1 MHPTHISQTLRASA
15 SLRDKNSHLPKNPT
29 LTLIIRGTTAVTTV
43 DTVLS
48 KHDNGLNFSP
58 WFPTQNQIWKGSLES
73 ISFEQEA
80 IKNKLMVLGK
90 PCYVV
95 KVAGKI
101 GVTNEGYLS
110 PTENGTAAQVELLT
124 FVTPVRIQQ
133 LGDPNFL
140 SFHGV
145 KYAYATGAMAGGIA
159 SEEMVIALGK
169 AQILSSFGAGGL
181 SPDRLEAAIKKIQQA
196 LPHGP
201 YAFNLI
207 HSPSEAAIER
217 RAVDL
222 YLKYQV
228 KTVEASA
235 FLDLTPNIVYY
246 RVAGLGLNDA
256 NQIEIRN
263 KVIAKISRREVA
275 TKFMQPAP
283 PRILKEL
290 LEQGLITDL
299 QATLAAKV
307 PMADD
312 ITVEADS
319 GGHTDNRP
327 LVCLLPSIVAL
338 RDEIQA
344 QYHYQIPIR
353 VGVAGGIGTPE
364 SALAG
369 FMMGAAYVVTGSIN
383 QSCIESG
390 ACEHTKK
397 LLAQAEMADMMMAPA
412 ADMFEMGVKLQVLKR
427 GTMFP
432 MRAQKLFELYRAYD
446 SIEDIPLAE
455 REKLEKQVFRKT
467 IAEVW
472 EGTAAYLSQRN
483 PEKLGKAVNNP
494 KLKMALIFRW
504 YLGLSSR
511 WSNSGEKGREVD
523 YQIWCGPAMG
533 SFNDWVKGSYLS
545 DPNNRRVVDVAD
557 QIMTGAA
564 FLYRIQ
570 SLKMQGLQVSNYYS
584 QYQPVPST
592 LLEI

>member
-1 MHPTHISQTLRASA
+1 M
-15 SLRDKNSHLPKNPT
+15 
-29 LTLIIRGTTAVTTV
+29 TTV

-73 ISFEQEA
+73 ISFDQQT
-80 IKNKLMVLGK
+80 IKNKLMVLDK

-124 FVTPVRIQQ
+124 FATPVRIQQ

-145 KYAYATGAMAGGIA
+145 KYAYSTGAMAGGIA

-196 LPHGP
+196 LPQGP

-207 HSPSEAAIER
+207 HSPSEPAIER

-397 LLAQAEMADMMMAPA
+397 LLAQAQMADMMMAPA

-570 SLKMQGLQVSNYYS
+570 ALKMQGLQVSNYYS

>member
-1 MHPTHISQTLRASA
+1 M
-15 SLRDKNSHLPKNPT
+15 
-29 LTLIIRGTTAVTTV
+29 TTV

-73 ISFEQEA
+73 ISFDQQT
-80 IKNKLMVLGK
+80 IKNKLMVLDK
-90 PCYVV
+90 PCYIV

-110 PTENGTAAQVELLT
+110 PTENGTTAQVDLLT
-124 FVTPVRIQQ
+124 FLPPVRIQQ

-140 SFHGV
+140 SFHNV

-196 LPHGP
+196 LPQGP

-207 HSPSEAAIER
+207 HSPSEPAIER

-290 LEQGLITDL
+290 LQQGLITDL

-369 FMMGAAYVVTGSIN
+369 FMMGAAYIVTGSIN

-570 SLKMQGLQVSNYYS
+570 SLKIQGLQLSNYYS
-584 QYQPVPST
+584 QYQPVRST

>member
-1 MHPTHISQTLRASA
+1 M
-15 SLRDKNSHLPKNPT
+15 
-29 LTLIIRGTTAVTTV
+29 TTV
-43 DTVLS
+43 DAVLS
-48 KHDNGLNFSP
+48 KHNNGLGFSACSHN
-58 WFPTQNQIWKGSLES
+58 QNQVWKGSLES
-73 ISFEQEA
+73 ISFEQSA
-80 IKNKLMVLGK
+80 IKEKLMVLDK
-90 PCYVV
+90 PCYIV

-110 PTENGTAAQVELLT
+110 PVDNGTTLQVELLT
-124 FVTPVRIQQ
+124 FVPPIRIQQ

-145 KYAYATGAMAGGIA
+145 KYAYVTGAMAGGIA

-169 AQILSSFGAGGL
+169 EQVLSSFGAGGL
-181 SPDRLEAAIKKIQQA
+181 TPDRLEAAINRIQQA
-196 LPHGP
+196 LPQGP

-207 HSPSEAAIER
+207 HSPNEPAIER
-217 RAVDL
+217 RAVGL

-228 KTVEASA
+228 RTVEASA

-246 RVAGLGLNDA
+246 RAAGLGLNDA
-256 NQIEIRN
+256 NQIEIKN

-275 TKFMQPAP
+275 TKFLQPAP
-283 PRILKEL
+283 ARILKEL
-290 LEQGLITDL
+290 VEQRLITEL

-327 LVCLLPSIVAL
+327 LVCLLPSIISL
-338 RDEIQA
+338 RDEIQE
-344 QYHYQIPIR
+344 QYHYETPVR
-353 VGVAGGIGTPE
+353 VGVAGGIATPQ
-364 SALAG
+364 SALAA
-369 FMMGAAYVVTGSIN
+369 FMMGAAYIMTGSIN
-383 QSCIESG
+383 QSCVESG

-397 LLAQAEMADMMMAPA
+397 LLAQAEMADVMMAPA

-432 MRAQKLFELYRAYD
+432 MRAQKLFELYRSYD
-446 SIEDIPLAE
+446 SIEDIPLPE
-455 REKLEKQVFRKT
+455 REKLEKQVFRKS

-472 EGTAAYLSQRN
+472 EGTATYLSQKN
-483 PEKLGKAVNNP
+483 PEKLGKAVNNS

-511 WSNSGEKGREVD
+511 WSSSGEKGREVD

-533 SFNDWVKGSYLS
+533 SFNDWVRGSYLS
-545 DPNNRRVVDVAD
+545 EPKNRHVVDVAD
-557 QIMTGAA
+557 QIMTGAV

-570 SLKMQGLQVSNYYS
+570 SLKIQGLQIPNYYS
-584 QYQPVPST
+584 QYHPSPT
-592 LLEI
+592 ILES

>member
-1 MHPTHISQTLRASA
+1 M
-15 SLRDKNSHLPKNPT
+15 
-29 LTLIIRGTTAVTTV
+29 TTV

-48 KHDNGLNFSP
+48 KHDNGLNFST
-58 WFPTQNQIWKGSLES
+58 WFHNQNQVWKGSLES

-80 IKNKLMVLGK
+80 IKNKLMVLDK

-110 PTENGTAAQVELLT
+110 PTDNTTTTQIELLT
-124 FVTPVRIQQ
+124 FAPPVRIQQ

-145 KYAYATGAMAGGIA
+145 KYAYSTGAMAGGIA

-181 SPDRLEAAIKKIQQA
+181 SPDRLEAAINKIQQA
-196 LPHGP
+196 LPQGP

-207 HSPSEAAIER
+207 HSPSEPAIER

-246 RVAGLGLNDA
+246 RVAGLGLNNA

-290 LEQGLITDL
+290 LEQGLITEL

-344 QYHYQIPIR
+344 QNHYQIPIR

-383 QSCIESG
+383 QSCVESG

-397 LLAQAEMADMMMAPA
+397 LLAQAEMADMIMAPA

-432 MRAQKLFELYRAYD
+432 MRAQKLFELYRAYN
-446 SIEDIPLAE
+446 SIEDIPLPE

-467 IAEVW
+467 LAEVW

-533 SFNDWVKGSYLS
+533 SFNDWVRGTYLS
-545 DPNNRRVVDVAD
+545 DPNNRRVVDVAE
-557 QIMTGAA
+557 QMMTGAA

-570 SLKMQGLQVSNYYS
+570 SLKIQGLQVSDYYS
-584 QYQPVPST
+584 QYHPVRST
-592 LLEI
+592 LMEI